1 METKVRVAGL
11 SKRYGSAEALRGVD
25 FTLKAGEIF
34 GLLGPNGAGKT
45 TTLECVLGLRE
56 ADAGV
61 IEICGLDARRFPRE
75 VKRKIGVALQSTALQ
90 DKITPRE
97 ALDLFGSFY
106 PEPESTLRLLERFDL
121 VAKADAPFETLSGGQ
136 RQRLALALAFVH
148 RPEVVILDEP
158 STGLDPQ
165 ARHELH
171 AEIRRMKRD
180 GYTVLLSTHQ
190 LDEAATLCDQVAII
204 DQGRIVA
211 TGSPHE
217 LVATAAAAGHV
228 VIFTASKPLDPAVLA
243 LWPGV
248 RALQCEGMRVRFETD
263 TAEPVL
269 AALLALL
276 AAEGAVLWELELK
289 RSSLED
295 VFLKLTRPSP
305 ALTATH
311 V

>member
-1 METKVRVAGL
+1 METKVRVTGL
-11 SKRYGSAEALRGVD
+11 RKRYGANEALRGVD
-25 FTLKAGEIF
+25 FTLQAGEIF

-56 ADAGV
+56 PDAGNV
-61 IEICGLDARRFPRE
+61 EICGLDARRFPRE
-75 VKRKIGVALQSTALQ
+75 VKRKLGAALQSTALQ

-97 ALDLFGSFY
+97 ALDLFGAFY
-106 PEPESTLRLLERFDL
+106 SEPEPTLRLLERFDL
-121 VAKADAPFETLSGGQ
+121 VAKADAAFETLSGGQ

-171 AEIRRMKRD
+171 AEIRRMKHD

-190 LDEAATLCDQVAII
+190 LHEAAALCDRVAII
-204 DQGRIVA
+204 DRGRIVA
-211 TGSPHE
+211 SGTPHE
-217 LVATAAAAGHV
+217 LVSTAAGGQTV
-228 VIFTASKPLDPAVLA
+228 RFTASQLIDPAA
-243 LWPGV
+243 LTRLPGL
-248 RALQCEGMRVRFETD
+248 RALRCEGLSGDFETD
-263 TAEPVL
+263 EAAPVVT
-269 AALLALL
+269 ALLALL
-276 AAEGAVLWELELK
+276 TAQGATLGELEVK

-295 VFLKLTRPSP
+295 VFLKLTRPDNKSANLP
-305 ALTATH
+305 

>member
-1 METKVRVAGL
+1 METKVHVTGL
-11 SKRYGSAEALRGVD
+11 RKRYATTEALRGVD
-25 FTLKAGEIF
+25 FTLQAGEIF

-56 ADAGV
+56 PDAGTV
-61 IEICGLDARRFPRE
+61 QICGLDARRFPRE
-75 VKRKIGVALQSTALQ
+75 VKRKIGVALQATALQ

-97 ALDLFGSFY
+97 ALDLFGAFY
-106 PEPESTLRLLERFDL
+106 PDPEPTLRLLERFDL
-121 VAKADAPFETLSGGQ
+121 VAKADAAFETLSGGQ

-190 LDEAATLCDQVAII
+190 LDEAAALCDRVAII

-211 TGSPHE
+211 TGTPHE
-217 LVATAAAAGHV
+217 LVSSAASGQAV
-228 VIFTASKPLDPAVLA
+228 RFTTSQPIDPSA
-243 LWPGV
+243 LSRLPGL
-248 RALQCEGMRVRFETD
+248 RALRCEGLSVYFETD
-263 TAEPVL
+263 EAAPVL
-269 AALLALL
+269 PALMALL
-276 AAEGAVLWELELK
+276 AAQGAALWELEVK

-295 VFLKLTRPSP
+295 VFLKLTRPENKSANLP
-305 ALTATH
+305 

>member
-1 METKVRVAGL
+1 METKVRVTGL
-11 SKRYGSAEALRGVD
+11 RKRYGANEALRGVD
-25 FTLKAGEIF
+25 FTLQAGEIF

-56 ADAGV
+56 PDAGNV
-61 IEICGLDARRFPRE
+61 EICGLDARRFPRE
-75 VKRKIGVALQSTALQ
+75 VKRKLGAALQSTALQ

-97 ALDLFGSFY
+97 ALDLFGAFY
-106 PEPESTLRLLERFDL
+106 SEPEPTLRLLERFDL
-121 VAKADAPFETLSGGQ
+121 VAKADAAFETLSGGQ

-171 AEIRRMKRD
+171 AEIRRMKHD

-190 LDEAATLCDQVAII
+190 LDEAAALCDRVAII

-211 TGSPHE
+211 TGTPHE
-217 LVATAAAAGHV
+217 LVSTAAGGQAV
-228 VIFTASKPLDPAVLA
+228 RFTASQPIDPAA
-243 LWPGV
+243 LTRLPGL
-248 RALQCEGMRVRFETD
+248 RALRCEGLSGYFETD
-263 TAEPVL
+263 EAAPVVT
-269 AALLALL
+269 ALLALL
-276 AAEGAVLWELELK
+276 AAQGATLWELEVK

-295 VFLKLTRPSP
+295 VFLKLTRPENKSANLP
-305 ALTATH
+305 

>member
-1 METKVRVAGL
+1 METKVRVTGL
-11 SKRYGSAEALRGVD
+11 WKRYGANEALRGVD
-25 FTLKAGEIF
+25 FTLQAGEIF

-56 ADAGV
+56 PDAGNV
-61 IEICGLDARRFPRE
+61 EICGLDARRFPRE
-75 VKRKIGVALQSTALQ
+75 VKRKLGAALQSTALQ

-97 ALDLFGSFY
+97 ALDLFGAFY
-106 PEPESTLRLLERFDL
+106 SEPEPTLRLLERFDL
-121 VAKADAPFETLSGGQ
+121 VAKADAAFETLSGGQ

-190 LDEAATLCDQVAII
+190 LDEAAALCDRVAII

-211 TGSPHE
+211 TGTPHE
-217 LVATAAAAGHV
+217 LVSTAAGGQTV
-228 VIFTASKPLDPAVLA
+228 RFTASQLIDLA
-243 LWPGV
+243 ALTRLPGL
-248 RALQCEGMRVRFETD
+248 RALRCEGLSGYFETD
-263 TAEPVL
+263 EAAPVVT
-269 AALLALL
+269 ALLALL
-276 AAEGAVLWELELK
+276 AAQGATLWELEVK

-295 VFLKLTRPSP
+295 VFLKLTRPENKSANFP
-305 ALTATH
+305 

>member
-1 METKVRVAGL
+1 METKVRVTGL
-11 SKRYGSAEALRGVD
+11 RKRYGANEALRGVD
-25 FTLKAGEIF
+25 FTLQAGEIF

-56 ADAGV
+56 PDAGSV
-61 IEICGLDARRFPRE
+61 EICGLDARRFPRE
-75 VKRKIGVALQSTALQ
+75 VKRKLGVALQSTALQ

-97 ALDLFGSFY
+97 ALDLFGAFY
-106 PEPESTLRLLERFDL
+106 SEPEPTLRLLERFDL
-121 VAKADAPFETLSGGQ
+121 VAKADAAFETLSGGQ

-171 AEIRRMKRD
+171 AEIRRMKHD

-190 LDEAATLCDQVAII
+190 LDEAAALCDRVAII

-211 TGSPHE
+211 TGTPHE
-217 LVATAAAAGHV
+217 LVSTAAGGQAV
-228 VIFTASKPLDPAVLA
+228 RFTASQLIDPAA
-243 LWPGV
+243 LTRLPGL
-248 RALQCEGMRVRFETD
+248 RALRCEGLSGYFETD
-263 TAEPVL
+263 EAAPVVT
-269 AALLALL
+269 ALLALL
-276 AAEGAVLWELELK
+276 AAQGATLWELEVK

-295 VFLKLTRPSP
+295 VFLKLTRPENKSANFP
-305 ALTATH
+305 